1 MHLFAII
8 AKVDDTPKSNQDESI
23 IKSTA
28 GVRIVEGFLKSELS
42 SEHIQTYISIFEN
55 YLISTRG
62 SIFEK
67 GKAEKRNS
75 LQSVKMLK
83 ICAQIN
89 KELTQ
94 LQKTIVLVRIMEFL
108 HLGGHITEQEYNF
121 FETVS
126 ESFHISNEEC
136 NKIKYFVGFN
146 GIEYKD
152 EENILYYS
160 SKYLST
166 LKQSKYVLDLGLD
179 QDIIIIQIKSIRCFF
194 FKYIGKDELFVNGQ
208 LVTSNKVHIFNIG
221 STVRTTKSNQ
231 LYYSDV
237 VSKLNK
243 LQEELNITLEANNII
258 HSFRENQN
266 AIHTFKFSTNGGQII
281 GLMGQSGSGK
291 TTLTNILN
299 GKLKPK
305 YGTVKINGIDLHNNE
320 GELNGVIG
328 NISQDD
334 LLVDELTVFENLYF
348 SAELS
353 IHGISKAQLIRN
365 VNKLLHTL
373 GLFEIRRLKVG
384 SIVQKVISGGQRKRL
399 NIALELIREPS
410 ILFVDEPTSGLSS
423 KDSDNIMDLLKELSL
438 SGKLVFV
445 VIHQPSS
452 NIFKLFDRLLILDK
466 GGYLIYDG
474 IPLNAIVHFKTYSF
488 HGNAHERECTLCGN
502 VNPENIFNLIDAKT
516 VDEFG
521 IETDIRKH
529 SPIHWNKK
537 YKEHRETY
545 SIDKYNVKEL
555 IGKRVPS
562 RTSQL
567 FSYLRRDFLAKKSNN
582 QYILINLLISPVLA
596 FTLAYFIKY
605 SGWNDNSLEYSY
617 YFNDNIPQYIFM
629 AVIVAIFIGMSVSAE
644 EILKD
649 KKNLMREKFINLSRS
664 SYLLSKIA
672 ILFIISAIQAAL
684 FTLIGN
690 WILEI
695 KGMMFQYWLV
705 LFSTACLSNLIG
717 LNISSAFNSA
727 KVIYIFVPLLI
738 IPQLL
743 FSGVI
748 VPFNK
753 LNSGLSEVKQVPLI
767 GNLMPSRWAYEALI
781 VEQTS
786 QNKLSRDI
794 LHYHI
799 HKSQSEWKRN
809 YWVPE
814 IRNQLRVLLNEDS
827 SLSKRESAQVII
839 SNELEHETN
848 LWASIQPTDLVQIIK
863 HKPFTIQSFRPINL
877 FLEKISNSYLIIA
890 NNYSD
895 SIQQYMKTLGQD
907 NFKRIRS
914 DYRNIAIQNI
924 VENKF
929 EIQKLIIHDHKI
941 FQMQDPIFNLPP
953 KNSFFKS
960 HYYSPYKYIFGF
972 PIKTYSINVLIIW
985 IMIFIGYIILYLDL
999 VKKLLWRIPNFRIFK
1014 QRKLP
1019 YELS

>member
-8 AKVDDTPKSNQDESI
+8 AKVDDTAESNQDAAT
-23 IKSTA
+23 IKSSA

-42 SEHIQTYISIFEN
+42 SEHIQTYLSIFEN
-55 YLISTRG
+55 YLVSTRG
-62 SIFEK
+62 RLHEK
-67 GKAEKRNS
+67 NKTEKRNS
-75 LQSVKMLK
+75 LQSVKILR
-83 ICAQIN
+83 ICNQIN

-94 LQKTIVLVRIMEFL
+94 RQKTIVLVRIMEFIQ
-108 HLGGHITEQEYNF
+108 LGGHITEQELNF

-126 ESFHISNEEC
+126 ESFHISKEESE
-136 NKIKYFVGFN
+136 KIRYLIAFDGL
-146 GIEYKD
+146 EHKD
-152 EENILYYS
+152 QENILYYS
-160 SKYLST
+160 SKYLKN

-179 QDIIIIQIKSIRCFF
+179 RDIIVIQIKSIRSLF
-194 FKYIGKDELFVNGQ
+194 FKYLGKDELFVNGQ
-208 LVTSNKVHIFNIG
+208 LVSSTKAHIFNIG

-237 VSKLNK
+237 ASKLNK
-243 LQEELNITLEANNII
+243 SKEELNIALEANNII
-258 HSFRENQN
+258 HSFRANQN
-266 AIHTFKFSTNGGQII
+266 TIHKFKFSTNGGQII

-348 SAELS
+348 SAKLS
-353 IHGISKAQLIRN
+353 IHDISKGQLIRK

-438 SGKLVFV
+438 SGKLVFA

-521 IETDIRKH
+521 SETDIRKQ

-537 YKEHRETY
+537 YIENKEAY
-545 SIDKYNVKEL
+545 SIEKHNVKEL
-555 IGKRVPS
+555 VGKKVPS

-567 FSYLRRDFLAKKSNN
+567 FSYLRRDFLAKKSNK
-582 QYILINLLISPVLA
+582 QYIFINALISPVLA
-596 FTLAYFIKY
+596 FTLAFFIKY
-605 SGWNDNSLEYSY
+605 RGWNNNSLNYSY
-617 YFNDNIPQYIFM
+617 NLNDNIPQYIFM

-695 KGMMFQYWLV
+695 KGMMFEYWLV

-753 LNSGLSEVKQVPLI
+753 LNPGLSEVKQVPLI

-786 QNKLSRDI
+786 QNKLSKDV

-814 IRNQLRVLLNEDS
+814 IRNQLRVLLNDDS
-827 SLSKRESAQVII
+827 SPSKKESAQVIL
-839 SNELEHETN
+839 SSELEHEMIV
-848 LWASIQPTDLVQIIK
+848 WASMQPPDLIQIIENK
-863 HKPFTIQSFRPINL
+863 SFTNQSFRPINL
-877 FLEKISNSYLIIA
+877 FLDKISNNYLAIA

-895 SIQQYMKTLGQD
+895 SIQQYVKTLGQD
-907 NFKRIRS
+907 NFKEIRS
-914 DYRNIAIQNI
+914 NYSNVALQNI

-929 EIQKLIIHDHKI
+929 EIQKLIVHDHKI

-953 KNSFFKS
+953 KDSFFES

-999 VKKLLWRIPNFRIFK
+999 VKRLVWKIQNIHIFK
-1014 QRKLP
+1014 
-1019 YELS
+1019 

>member
-8 AKVDDTPKSNQDESI
+8 AKVDDTTESSQNAAA

-28 GVRIVEGFLKSELS
+28 GARIVQGFLKSELS
-42 SEHIQTYISIFEN
+42 SEHIQTYLSIFEG
-55 YLISTRG
+55 YLVSTR
-62 SIFEK
+62 SRIRDK
-67 GKAEKRNS
+67 NKTKKRNS
-75 LQSVKMLK
+75 LQSVKILR
-83 ICAQIN
+83 ICNQIN

-94 LQKTIVLVRIMEFL
+94 RQKTIVLVRIMEFI
-108 HLGGHITEQEYNF
+108 HLGGHITEQELNF
-121 FETVS
+121 FTTVS
-126 ESFHISNEEC
+126 ESFHISTEET
-136 NKIKYFVGFN
+136 NKIRYLIAFDGL
-146 GIEYKD
+146 EHRD
-152 EENILYYS
+152 EEGILYYS
-160 SKYLST
+160 SKYLKN
-166 LKQSKYVLDLGLD
+166 LEHSKYVLDLGLD
-179 QDIIIIQIKSIRCFF
+179 RDIIVIQIKSIRSLF
-194 FKYIGKDELFVNGQ
+194 FKYLGKDELFVNGQ
-208 LVTSNKVHIFNIG
+208 LVSSAKAHIFNIG
-221 STVRTTKSNQ
+221 STIRTTKSIQ

-237 VSKLNK
+237 ASKLNK
-243 LQEELNITLEANNII
+243 SQEELNITLEANNII
-258 HSFRENQN
+258 HSFRTNQN
-266 AIHTFKFSTNGGQII
+266 VINKFKFSTNGGQIV

-291 TTLTNILN
+291 TTLTSILN

-348 SAELS
+348 SAKLS
-353 IHGISKAQLIRN
+353 LKDISKGKLIRK

-373 GLFEIRRLKVG
+373 GLFEVRRLKVG
-384 SIVQKVISGGQRKRL
+384 SIGQKVISGGQRKRL

-423 KDSDNIMDLLKELSL
+423 KDSDNIMDLLKELAL

-521 IETDIRKH
+521 IETNIRKQ
-529 SPIHWNKK
+529 SPLHWNKEF
-537 YKEHRETY
+537 KEHRELY
-545 SIDKYNVKEL
+545 EIEKYNINEL
-555 IGKRVPS
+555 IGKKVPS

-567 FSYLRRDFLAKKSNN
+567 LTYLKRDFLAKKSNK
-582 QYILINLLISPVLA
+582 QYILINALISPILA
-596 FTLAYFIKY
+596 FTLAFFIKY
-605 SGWNDNSLEYSY
+605 RGWNNDSLDYSY
-617 YFNDNIPQYIFM
+617 YLNDNIPQYIFM
-629 AVIVAIFIGMSVSAE
+629 AVIVAVFIGMTVSAE

-664 SYLLSKIA
+664 SYLLSKIV

-695 KGMMFQYWLV
+695 KDMMFEYWLV

-717 LNISSAFNSA
+717 LNISSAFNTA

-753 LNSGLSEVKQVPLI
+753 LNPGLSEVKQVPLV
-767 GNLMPSRWAYEALI
+767 GNLMPSRWAYEALM

-786 QNKLSRDI
+786 QNKLTKDI

-814 IRNQLRVLLNEDS
+814 IRNQLRILLNEES
-827 SLSKRESAQVII
+827 SPAKKESAQLILTK
-839 SNELEHETN
+839 ELNQETRIWKSMQ
-848 LWASIQPTDLVQIIK
+848 LADLSQPILNK
-863 HKPFTIQSFRPINL
+863 SFTSESLEPIYS
-877 FLEKISNSYLIIA
+877 FLEKISNRYLTIA

-895 SIQQYMKTLGQD
+895 SIQQFMKALGQE
-907 NFKRIRS
+907 NFKEIRS
-914 DYRNIAIQNI
+914 NYSNMALQNI

-929 EIQKLIIHDHKI
+929 EIQKLILHDQKI

-953 KNSFFKS
+953 KDSFFDA
-960 HYYSPYKYIFGF
+960 HYYSPYKYIFGS

-985 IMIFIGYIILYLDL
+985 VMIFIGYIILYLDL
-999 VKKLLWRIPNFRIFK
+999 LKKLIWKIQAIRFVK
-1014 QRKLP
+1014 QKKLP
-1019 YELS
+1019 KELS